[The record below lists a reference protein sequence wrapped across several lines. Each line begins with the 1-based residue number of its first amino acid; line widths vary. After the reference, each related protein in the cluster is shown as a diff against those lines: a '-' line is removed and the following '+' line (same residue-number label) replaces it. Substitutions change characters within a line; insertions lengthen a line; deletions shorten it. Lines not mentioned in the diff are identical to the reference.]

1 MYGDLSASRLVLLTI
16 RQVLADAP
24 SSAVSYDEL
33 FAIFQH
39 YTTDK
44 PMKTRTTIITLLL
57 AGWVITAQ
65 AQLFAPEINVQTM
78 PNNQIE
84 LESNLYFTAPSSGPT
99 SFVHADGYAQFNV
112 VDITHR
118 GDNSFMRFKTAFADK
133 RALVGMQDDG
143 GEGLYFMVNNVYRLN
158 VNTNGNVGIGH
169 RDASEKLHV
178 NGNVLASNYNV
189 TSDERLKQNVREY
202 NAGLALVKQI
212 NPKKCKY
219 KPRKEQKMKDPDE
232 ANEAGKEHGD
242 EVVEEEVLVM
252 DDREYF
258 GVVAQELQA
267 VAPDLVGSFKD
278 AEGSETLTV
287 NQTALTFVLINAVK
301 ELSAEVEALRATLKA
316 KEK

>member
-1 MYGDLSASRLVLLTI
+1 MLVLLTI

-84 LESNLYFTAPSSGPT
+84 LESDLFFTEPSAGPT
-99 SFVHADGYAQFNV
+99 SYIQADGYAQFNV
-112 VDITHR
+112 VDISHR
-118 GDNSFMRFKTAFADK
+118 GDNSFMRFKTAIANK

-143 GEGLYFMVNNVYRLN
+143 DEGLYFLVNSVYRLN
-158 VNTNGNVGIGH
+158 VNMNGNVGIGH

-202 NAGLALVKQI
+202 DAGLALVKQI
-212 NPKKCKY
+212 NPKKYKY
-219 KPRKEQKMKDPDE
+219 KPRKEQKIKDPDE